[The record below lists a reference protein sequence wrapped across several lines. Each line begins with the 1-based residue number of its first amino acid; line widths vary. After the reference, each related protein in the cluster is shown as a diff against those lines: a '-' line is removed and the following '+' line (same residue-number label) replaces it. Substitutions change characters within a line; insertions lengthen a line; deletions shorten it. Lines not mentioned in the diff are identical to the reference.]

1 MKGYRRWDPL
11 QAHLFPPSPA
21 DWLRGDHLV
30 YFLLDVLEDLDL
42 HEIEVDIHSKDARGT
57 QPYHPRMM
65 VGLLLYGY
73 CVGVVSSRKL
83 ERATQQDIA
92 FRVLCAGQQ
101 PDHTVISEFRRKYI
115 GPLSGLFAQVLRL
128 CQEAGL
134 VKLGHV
140 ALDGTKVQAN
150 ASKHKAMSHERMRK
164 SEEQLRREVA
174 ELLERAERTDREED
188 DLYGKDRRGDELPEE
203 LKRRESR
210 LKKIKEAKARLEAEA
225 ARARAERLAE
235 RAENARREA
244 EQAEEP
250 DRTRAE
256 RKAEKAAQKAAE
268 GTKKAVEC
276 SERWLAQAQQHADL
290 ATYQARTQAERSRV
304 SGADLELARA
314 VREHEKAS
322 RLASGESAG
331 RNRDELPEHR
341 VEADKDGD
349 PAPRSQMNFTDSDSR
364 IMKSG
369 SGFLQ
374 GYNCQAAVD
383 EEHQI
388 IVAQALSNQ
397 APDQQHLRPLLG
409 QVVEQCGAVP
419 EVFTADAGYWSEAN
433 AEYCEQLGTEA
444 YISTARQKHGEQGST
459 GPPPPPA
466 PGVEPED
473 ARERMSR
480 KLQTE
485 RGRQCYGRR
494 KAVVEAPFGQIKHG
508 RGFRQFLLRG
518 IDKARGEWSLI
529 CAGHNLLK
537 LFRAR
542 TA

>member
-1 MKGYRRWDPL
+1 
-11 QAHLFPPSPA
+11 
-21 DWLRGDHLV
+21 LV
-30 YFLLDVLEDLDL
+30 YFLLDVLEGLDL

-73 CVGVVSSRKL
+73 CVGVASSRKL
-83 ERATQQDIA
+83 ERATQQDIG

-115 GPLSGLFAQVLRL
+115 GPLGQLFTQVLRL

-150 ASKHKAMSHERMRK
+150 ASKHKAMSYERMCK
-164 SEEQLRREVA
+164 TEEQLQREVA

-188 DLYGKDRRGDELPEE
+188 DLYGKDRRGDELPAE
-203 LKRRESR
+203 LQRRESR
-210 LKKIKEAKARLEAEA
+210 LKKIKEAKVRLEAEA
-225 ARARAERLAE
+225 ARARAEQLAE
-235 RAENARREA
+235 RAESARREA
-244 EQAEEP
+244 QQAEER
-250 DRTRAE
+250 DRARAE
-256 RKAEKAAQKAAE
+256 EKAEKAAQKAAE

-276 SERWLAQAQQHADL
+276 SERWVEQAQQHADI
-290 ATYQARTQAERSRV
+290 ARHQARTPAERSQV

-314 VREHEKAS
+314 VREQEKANQ
-322 RLASGESAG
+322 LASGESAG
-331 RNRDELPEHR
+331 RDRDELPEHR
-341 VEADKDGD
+341 VEADKNGE

-369 SGFLQ
+369 SGFMQ

-397 APDQQHLRPLLG
+397 APDPQHLRPLLG

-419 EVFTADAGYWSEAN
+419 EVFTADAGYWSADN
-433 AEYCEQLGTEA
+433 AEYCEQLGAEA
-444 YISTARQKHGEQGST
+444 YISTARRKHGEQDSSS
-459 GPPPPPA
+459 PPPPPA
-466 PGVEPED
+466 PGVEGED
-473 ARERMSR
+473 ARERMTR
-480 KLQTE
+480 KLQSE
-485 RGRQCYGRR
+485 RGRKCYARR

-508 RGFRQFLLRG
+508 RAFRQFLLRG
-518 IDKARGEWSLI
+518 IDKVRGEWSLI

-537 LFRAR
+537 LFRASM
-542 TA
+542 T